1 MVGNVF
7 HRRTEASCFWIPTEH
22 KVSVNVK
29 KELTSLGAVVG
40 VENSANSMLLLTSR
54 KVQQPGPGG
63 QNGNKETTYVP
74 QATEA

>member
-1 MVGNVF
+1 M
-7 HRRTEASCFWIPTEH
+7 
-22 KVSVNVK
+22 
-29 KELTSLGAVVG
+29 G